1 MSDDRKRRH
10 CVINDRQGIRS
21 LALDTNKGCMKIP
34 VLRRLNWSVGSERFK
49 ESALCPI
56 LSPDPGRSP
65 RARWNSTSLQQ
76 LADPELSLR
85 PFQRH

>member
-21 LALDTNKGCMKIP
+21 LAVDTNKGCMKIP
-34 VLRRLNWSVGSERFK
+34 VLRRLNWSVGLYVR
-49 ESALCPI
+49 AP
-56 LSPDPGRSP
+56 SPDSGPSPVPGPSP

-85 PFQRH
+85 PFQHH